1 MRNQSILG
9 LKGYMS
15 VKTKTAT
22 VKGQVYDEKGRTL
35 GGVKVALDSF
45 ETTTLFDG
53 SYSFRHVQAGPHKLE
68 VAVEGYRNTTRTIG
82 VKEGELANEDFLLEP
97 EIGES
102 TIYGSVFDGETGEP
116 IKRGGAVYM
125 SDLINI
131 RSTPIKPSTG
141 RYEFVNLPKGTF
153 QIWASANEYDD
164 EKKTVKIEGNEERRE
179 DFHLNKR
186 KDLDPLWG

>member
-1 MRNQSILG
+1 
-9 LKGYMS
+9 MS
-15 VKTKTAT
+15 VETKKGT
-22 VKGQVYDEKGRTL
+22 VKGQVCDERGRTL
-35 GGVKVALDSF
+35 GGVKVALDGI

-53 SYSFRHVQAGPHKLE
+53 SYSFLRVPAGPHRLG
-68 VAVEGYRNTTRTIG
+68 VAVEGYVNETRTIG
-82 VKEGELANEDFLLEP
+82 VKEGELAKEDFLLEP
-97 EIGES
+97 EIGEGR
-102 TIYGSVFDGETGEP
+102 ICGSVFDGETGEP